1 MPGSKFKIDPA
12 KDFPT
17 LPHAPIVEAV
27 LHWQA
32 AATVQ
37 FNETQLADQLKAAFP
52 DYQVGQQHNLETAFR
67 KTEKGAEFKQTA
79 NWDGVRL
86 TKRENERPVFVC
98 QFKADGLVFSRLA
111 PYLDWPNFEGESRRF
126 WEKFVELGKPVEIA
140 RLSCRYIS
148 QIQIDE
154 IGEVG
159 EYLDVGNGPLAK
171 VGVSPEHFFHQD
183 TVNLV
188 DPPYTINLI
197 TAVQPNSHPTNN
209 QLFLIV
215 DIDISANEAITDF
228 TSVPTTMK
236 DLRFIKNQVFF
247 SLMND
252 AEKKFG
258 ADKQ

>member
-1 MPGSKFKIDPA
+1 MPVSKFNIDHA
-12 KDFPT
+12 KEFPT

-37 FNETQLADQLKAAFP
+37 FNETQLAEQLQAAFS
-52 DYQVGQQHNLETAFR
+52 DYQVGQQHNLEAAFTGT
-67 KTEKGAEFKQTA
+67 KKGVEFKQTA

-86 TKRENERPVFVC
+86 TKSEDGRPVFIC
-98 QFKADGLVFSRLA
+98 QFKTDGLVFSRLA
-111 PYLDWPNFEGESRRF
+111 PYLNWSNFEEESRRF

-154 IGEVG
+154 ISEVG
-159 EYLDVGNGPLAK
+159 EYLDAGNGPLAK

-183 TVNLV
+183 TVNLL

-197 TAVQPNSHPTNN
+197 TAVQPNSHSTNN

-228 TSVPTTMK
+228 NSVPTTMK

-247 SLMND
+247 ALMND

-258 ADKQ
+258 ANQQ